1 MLLTGIEWGNVAD
14 WFAAFGTVGAVFV
27 AVKSRTDKAKI
38 NITINYIEK
47 VYFEHEIESFKYD
60 MDGVPEPIY
69 SEKVTDDL
77 GDWYKT
83 LTMYVVNNRQ
93 SGGVI
98 SEWGIVDGDGKKIRL
113 SFKPLFIKGF
123 DVVRIEK
130 NKNMMDV
137 PSDGDYIFKNIDQAK
152 TINGFFK
159 FYFKD
164 IRGKVIY
171 RKIKMEEVSNKNN

>member
-83 LTMYVVNNRQ
+83 LTIY
-93 SGGVI
+93 G
-98 SEWGIVDGDGKKIRL
+98 RL
-113 SFKPLFIKGF
+113 
-123 DVVRIEK
+123 
-130 NKNMMDV
+130 
-137 PSDGDYIFKNIDQAK
+137 
-152 TINGFFK
+152 
-159 FYFKD
+159 
-164 IRGKVIY
+164 
-171 RKIKMEEVSNKNN
+171 